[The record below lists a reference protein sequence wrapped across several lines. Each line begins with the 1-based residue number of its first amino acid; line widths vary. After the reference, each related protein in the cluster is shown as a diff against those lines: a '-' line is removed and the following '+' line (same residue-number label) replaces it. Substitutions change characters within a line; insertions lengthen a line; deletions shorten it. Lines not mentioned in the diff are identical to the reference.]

1 MWACNL
7 RILRDRNF
15 YDMNDIDL
23 KIDKYLYIIFNPH
36 FLSHIYIYIYIYI
49 SQICPFI
56 SNKSLCNIN
65 LYINTNYKYGVLQ

>member
-49 SQICPFI
+49 YHKYAPLYQ
-56 SNKSLCNIN
+56 IN
-65 LYINTNYKYGVLQ
+65 LYVT